1 MPLFANR
8 ESDLSDEQDIIIL
21 DDDDFIQTTFNLL
34 NVLPPK
40 NADAG
45 QQSNMYCFDSHAL
58 QQENTLIDL
67 TSCDDFDLNDLL
79 MIHSN
84 GASQSFM
91 DSNQKKNQPD
101 SSIKN
106 EIDFKVFNFHL
117 NNFEGCMEEILI
129 EDEETDNSAHRQQQA
144 EHLPLEADV
153 SLSPFLTYRQASD
166 KGHTSKED
174 NKIFKC
180 QVCFKT
186 FNKAYNLNRHLLIHE
201 HTEASLFKSLKINE
215 CPRCAR
221 RIVDRSNFKKH
232 LKICNAIQHLT
243 IADLNSEWKFS
254 QNNKII
260 QIEIVLE

>member
-8 ESDLSDEQDIIIL
+8 ESDLNDEQDIIIL
-21 DDDDFIQTTFNLL
+21 DDDDFMQTTFNLL
-34 NVLPPK
+34 NVMPSK
-40 NADAG
+40 IADSG
-45 QQSNMYCFDSHAL
+45 QQSNMYCFDSHPL

-84 GASQSFM
+84 GASHTFA
-91 DSNQKKNQPD
+91 DSNQKKNQTD
-101 SSIKN
+101 SIKN

-117 NNFEGCMEEILI
+117 NNFESCMEEILI
-129 EDEETDNSAHRQQQA
+129 EDEDTDNTVLKQT

-153 SLSPFLTYRQASD
+153 SLSPFLTYRHAAD
-166 KGHTSKED
+166 KSHTSKEE

-180 QVCFKT
+180 HVCYKT
-186 FNKAYNLNRHLLIHE
+186 FNKAYNLNRHLLTHE
-201 HTEASLFKSLKINE
+201 NNDMSLLKSLKTNE

-243 IADLNSEWKFS
+243 IADLNSEC
-254 QNNKII
+254 
-260 QIEIVLE
+260 